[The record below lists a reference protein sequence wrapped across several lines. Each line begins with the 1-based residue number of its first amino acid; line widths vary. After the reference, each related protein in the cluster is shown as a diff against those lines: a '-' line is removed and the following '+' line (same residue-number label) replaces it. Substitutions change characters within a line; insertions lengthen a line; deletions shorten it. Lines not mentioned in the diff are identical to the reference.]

1 MKKQNGG
8 VIDNPANCNNDETP
22 IYFDEINEE
31 TDIIYVGDKLE
42 GDKYNCYKPEE
53 LKEIIKIAIKN
64 RTYPQD
70 QLTRKNL
77 SEDLINRIVAMY
89 PEEFVN
95 IIDIDEEEEEEEEEE
110 DVTMN
115 VTPTDMVPIL
125 LEQFR
130 ITTPADRHRHE
141 TRIKTLKEALKK
153 YDTPNDPPNN
163 RWNQW
168 YNNPAIPMNY
178 KDAMINLFKL
188 FGDGFGIR
196 YMKDFSL
203 KLLSTDLIELINY
216 PAVYGISSDKNFRFH
231 YYKDDENILAIA
243 ITYVLN
249 IDESIERLNR
259 LGIEDTDGWTVYKL
273 ATIATVDYYGKDDTR
288 TDTSLAE
295 EFISD
300 IIGFENNNKLLLLGY
315 DFVYSLDDEEFTY
328 YVTDILDFYNV
339 EGVSEDYYEL
349 YSTYDEN
356 NESLYISKSEMPV
369 EQDGGFKKK
378 KSKKIVYKR
387 RSSKKKKSSKRKS
400 SKRKSSKR
408 KSSKRK
414 SSKQYRK

>member
-1 MKKQNGG
+1 
-8 VIDNPANCNNDETP
+8 
-22 IYFDEINEE
+22 
-31 TDIIYVGDKLE
+31 
-42 GDKYNCYKPEE
+42 
-53 LKEIIKIAIKN
+53 
-64 RTYPQD
+64 
-70 QLTRKNL
+70 
-77 SEDLINRIVAMY
+77 
-89 PEEFVN
+89 
-95 IIDIDEEEEEEEEEE
+95 
-110 DVTMN
+110 MN

-400 SKRKSSKR
+400 SKRKSSKK